1 MCNFQKR
8 NMVEPAAGANQVEGS
23 AARES
28 PLSGDVLSKAQ
39 RGDSWD
45 YTCSTIIY
53 WSNMLLD
60 RTGHVL
66 CKTLLLHRTQHERTI
81 FLWQNTLS
89 KANIMYQ
96 MLLTPKKQ
104 EYIEWIHNC
113 LWFFVKTRKILV
125 FFQFLKRVSISSC
138 GIRLPLCVPRTS
150 LPCIVA
156 QISVLVMTNADE
168 DDGDEK
174 IG

>member
-23 AARES
+23 AAREA

-53 WSNMLLD
+53 WWNTLLD

-81 FLWQNTLS
+81 FSWQNTLS
-89 KANIMYQ
+89 KANIMYR
-96 MLLTPKKQ
+96 MLLTPKKTGIYRMDSQ
-104 EYIEWIHNC
+104 
-113 LWFFVKTRKILV
+113 LSVVFVKTRTIQV

>member
-23 AARES
+23 AAREA

-53 WSNMLLD
+53 WSNTLLD

-89 KANIMYQ
+89 KANIKYQ
-96 MLLTPKKQ
+96 MLLTPKKTGIYRMDSQ
-104 EYIEWIHNC
+104 LSVVFCKDKKN
-113 LWFFVKTRKILV
+113 LGFLLV
-125 FFQFLKRVSISSC
+125 FEKSFYFQLWDQ
-138 GIRLPLCVPRTS
+138 TS
-150 LPCIVA
+150 PVCA
-156 QISVLVMTNADE
+156 QNQPSMHRRSNLSAG
-168 DDGDEK
+168 DDK
-174 IG
+174 C

>member
-23 AARES
+23 AAREA

-66 CKTLLLHRTQHERTI
+66 CKRLSFAQNATRTYHILMEKHFIESKPYVPNASDAKKTGIYRMDSHLSVVFCKDKKNLG
-81 FLWQNTLS
+81 FL
-89 KANIMYQ
+89 
-96 MLLTPKKQ
+96 
-104 EYIEWIHNC
+104 
-113 LWFFVKTRKILV
+113 LV
-125 FFQFLKRVSISSC
+125 FEKSFYFQLWDQ
-138 GIRLPLCVPRTS
+138 TS
-150 LPCIVA
+150 PVCA
-156 QISVLVMTNADE
+156 QNQPSMHRRSNLSAG
-168 DDGDEK
+168 DDK
-174 IG
+174 C